1 MAAYGW
7 ITRKFIRYGEVITE
21 HLASASVTSAKLA
34 SGAVGS
40 SAIAAGGVASSN
52 IDENVVQYATVTIP
66 SAAVL
71 TLNTAPV
78 TLVPGQAG
86 KVITFTGATLMLD
99 YGTVQYATNGTINV
113 IEETSATVLST
124 NLASTF
130 LFANAD
136 RVSTCKAI
144 TTDVVLTPGK
154 GIQLFVQTGNPTAG
168 NSVVRVK
175 VAYRVHST
183 GF

>member
-34 SGAVGS
+34 TGAVGTT
-40 SAIAAGGVASSN
+40 ALAAGSVTSATV
-52 IDENVVQYATVTIP
+52 DENVMQYVTVTIP
-66 SAAVL
+66 SASIL
-71 TLNTAPV
+71 TMNGTPV

-86 KVITFTGATLMLD
+86 KVISFAGATLMLD
-99 YGTVQYATNGTINV
+99 YGGVQYATNGTLQV
-113 IEETSATVLST
+113 LEETSATVLST
-124 NLASTF
+124 TVASTF
-130 LFANAD
+130 LFATAD
-136 RVSTCKAI
+136 RVSSCKPI

-154 GIQLFVQTGNPTAG
+154 GIQLFVPTGNPTAG
-168 NSVVRVK
+168 TSVLRVK
-175 VAYRVHST
+175 VAYRVHTT

>member
-21 HLASASVTSAKLA
+21 HLAPSSVTSAKLA
-34 SGAVGS
+34 AGAVV
-40 SAIAAGGVASSN
+40 SASV
-52 IDENVVQYATVTIP
+52 DENVIQYATVTIP

-78 TLVPGQAG
+78 VLVPGQAG
-86 KVITFTGATLMLD
+86 KTITFVGATLMLD
-99 YGTVQYATNGTINV
+99 YGTVQYATNGVINV
-113 IEETSATVLST
+113 IEETSGTVLST
-124 NLASTF
+124 NLANTF

-136 RVSTCKAI
+136 RVSTCKSI
-144 TTDVVLTPGK
+144 VTDVVLTPGK

-175 VAYRVHST
+175 VAYRVHAT

>member
-21 HLASASVTSAKLA
+21 HLAASSVTSAKLA
-34 SGAVGS
+34 AGAVV
-40 SAIAAGGVASSN
+40 SASV
-52 IDENVVQYATVTIP
+52 DENVIQYATVTIP

-78 TLVPGQAG
+78 VLVPGQAG
-86 KVITFTGATLMLD
+86 KTITFVGATLMLD
-99 YGTVQYATNGTINV
+99 YGSVQYATNGVINV
-113 IEETSATVLST
+113 IEETSGTVLST
-124 NLASTF
+124 NLANTF

-136 RVSTCKAI
+136 RVSTCKSI
-144 TTDVVLTPGK
+144 VTDVVLTPGK

-168 NSVVRVK
+168 DSVVRVK
-175 VAYRVHST
+175 VAYRVHAT

>member
-21 HLASASVTSAKLA
+21 HLASNAITSAKIA
-34 SGAVGS
+34 SGAVL
-40 SAIAAGGVASSN
+40 SAN

-78 TLVPGQAG
+78 LLVAGQAG
-86 KVITFTGATLMLD
+86 KTITFVGATLMLD
-99 YGTVQYATNGTINV
+99 YGGVQYATNGVINV

-124 NLASTF
+124 NVANTF

-168 NSVVRVK
+168 TGVVRVK
-175 VAYRVHST
+175 VAYRVHAT

>member
-21 HLASASVTSAKLA
+21 HLAANSVTASKLA
-34 SGAVGS
+34 NGAVGS
-40 SAIAAGGVASSN
+40 SAIANGAVVSAS
-52 IDENVVQYATVTIP
+52 IDENVIQYATLTIP
-66 SAAVL
+66 SAGVL

-78 TLVPGQAG
+78 MLVPGQAG
-86 KVITFTGATLMLD
+86 KVISFVGATLMLD
-99 YGTVQYATNGTINV
+99 YGTVQYATNGVINV

-124 NLASTF
+124 NVANTF

-136 RVSTCKAI
+136 RVTTCKAI
-144 TTDVVLTPGK
+144 TTDVLLTPGK

-168 NSVVRVK
+168 NSVLRVR
-175 VAYRVHST
+175 VAYRVHAT

>member
-21 HLASASVTSAKLA
+21 HLAASSVTSAKLA

-40 SAIAAGGVASSN
+40 TAIAAGGVASSN
-52 IDENVVQYATVTIP
+52 IDENVMQYATVTIP
-66 SAAVL
+66 SAAIL
-71 TLNTAPV
+71 TSNATPV

-86 KVITFTGATLMLD
+86 KTITFVGATLMLD
-99 YGTVQYATNGTINV
+99 YGGVQYATNGTINI

-124 NLASTF
+124 DVANTF
-130 LFANAD
+130 LFSNAD
-136 RVSTCKAI
+136 KVSTCKAI
-144 TTDVVLTPGK
+144 ATDVTLTPGK
-154 GIQLFVQTGNPTAG
+154 GIQFFVKTGNPTAG
-168 NSVVRVK
+168 TSVLRVK
-175 VAYRVHST
+175 VAYRVHAT